1 VRQKVQQN
9 VQQQTLAQ
17 WQKQAQQ
24 QLAAISPTA
33 DIEARLCLCHVL
45 NVSNSYLYS
54 YPERELSS
62 AELAQLTELL
72 SARLSG
78 QPLAYLFG
86 YWHFFDLQLE
96 VAPSTLIPRPDTE
109 ILVEQ
114 ALALPLP
121 AQAKVLDLGTGT
133 GAIALALAHNKP
145 QWQLTAVDY
154 IAKAAALAE
163 RNRDKLQIKNCT
175 VLQSNWFSALG
186 SAKFD
191 LIVSN
196 PPYIDPQDPHLATLQ
211 YEPVTALTAEQQGLA
226 DISQIIRQAPQ
237 YLNAN
242 GWLYLEHGY
251 NQADAVRLLLQ
262 QAGFTQVESKR
273 DYGNNWRI
281 SGGCLV
287 G

>member
-1 VRQKVQQN
+1 MQQKVQPT
-9 VQQQTLAQ
+9 VQQTLAQ

-24 QLAAISPTA
+24 QLDILTPTA

-45 NVSNSYLYS
+45 NVSSSYLYS
-54 YPERELSS
+54 YPERLLSA
-62 AELAQLTELL
+62 AELAELTALL
-72 SARLSG
+72 TQRLQG

-109 ILVEQ
+109 LLVEQ
-114 ALALPLP
+114 ALALSLP
-121 AQAKVLDLGTGT
+121 QQAKVLDLGTGT

-145 QWQLTAVDY
+145 QWQLTALDY
-154 IAKAAALAE
+154 IADAVQLAE
-163 RNRDKLQIKNCT
+163 RNRQRLNINNCT

-186 SAKFD
+186 TQRFD

-196 PPYIDPQDPHLATLQ
+196 PPYIDPDDTHLTSLR
-211 YEPVTALTAEQQGLA
+211 YEPITALTAAQQGLA
-226 DISQIIRQAPQ
+226 DIAHIVQQAPQ
-237 YLNAN
+237 YLHRN

-251 NQADAVRLLLQ
+251 NQADAVRQLLQ
-262 QAGFTQVESKR
+262 QAGFTQIESKR

-281 SGGCLV
+281 SGGCIS